1 MKKSKNI
8 GKIKTV
14 LLKTVKIAL
23 SVLLSACI
31 LLSAAYGTIRL
42 YKNSLK
48 GDYTLLKGDTKKA
61 FATEYSEVKEYT
73 KTKTAG
79 RFWRDGMIGGNG
91 KLGFVTSGSPYSD
104 TITYQDVDYIMPSD
118 RDRFN
123 MPDLTFELQSTKQ
136 KIINLFNHLLL
147 Q

>member
-48 GDYTLLKGDTKKA
+48 GDYTLLKGDTKKLSLPNSA
-61 FATEYSEVKEYT
+61 RLKN
-73 KTKTAG
+73 
-79 RFWRDGMIGGNG
+79 I
-91 KLGFVTSGSPYSD
+91 
-104 TITYQDVDYIMPSD
+104 Q
-118 RDRFN
+118 
-123 MPDLTFELQSTKQ
+123 KQ
-136 KIINLFNHLLL
+136 KP
-147 Q
+147 